1 MLEVID
7 KSDKARK
14 FAYVVLFL
22 GFILGTYWLAP
33 NFLKAVADFIL
44 TLKNA

>member
-7 KSDKARK
+7 KSDKAIK

-22 GFILGTYWLAP
+22 GFILGTYWLALI
-33 NFLKAVADFIL
+33 F
-44 TLKNA
+44 